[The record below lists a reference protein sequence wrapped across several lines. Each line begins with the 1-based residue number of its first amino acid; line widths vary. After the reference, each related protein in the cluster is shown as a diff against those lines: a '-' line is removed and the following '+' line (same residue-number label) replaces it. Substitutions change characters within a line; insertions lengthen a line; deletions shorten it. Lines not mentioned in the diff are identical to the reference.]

1 MYLALSIITGGLIS
15 IMIQANGELQ
25 ALVGAVPSL
34 IAIHLVGLATIGAV
48 TVAIV
53 GIPALMGGIRRSGTR
68 EAVGTA
74 GPAAEVAPSTAP
86 RWFLAAGIL
95 GVVVVFM
102 SNEVYRRGGVVL
114 TLMGTLAGQALAAAL
129 LERSRFFD
137 GRKSPVLQ
145 RALSLVLILPGAAA
159 IGLWSGVG
167 PLWVFLSWL
176 PGGVL
181 MLQSMMNS
189 RNALRYGQRRMVMF
203 NYLSALSALVI
214 LIVID
219 PPLMSGALTT
229 IPTAPIPILFGG
241 GLLGVLVV
249 GLSSFLLNRAP
260 AMQVVLGLYTGQI
273 TIGILLD
280 ALSNR
285 PLALQ
290 NIAGVAMVVAGL
302 ITGEVSRFR
311 ERSRRA
317 V

>member
-1 MYLALSIITGGLIS
+1 MYLVLSIVTGGLVS

-25 ALVGAVPSL
+25 AVVGAVPSL
-34 IAIHLVGLATIGAV
+34 ITVHLVGLATIGAV
-48 TVAIV
+48 TVA
-53 GIPALMGGIRRSGTR
+53 GAPAFNARIRQSGSHETGG
-68 EAVGTA
+68 AV
-74 GPAAEVAPSTAP
+74 SHSSAP

-102 SNEVYRRGGVVL
+102 SNEVYSRGGVVL

-145 RALSLVLILPGAAA
+145 RVLSLVLILPGAAV

-176 PGGVL
+176 PGGIL
-181 MLQSMMNS
+181 MFQSMMNS

-203 NYLSALSALVI
+203 NYLSALSALALLTI
-214 LIVID
+214 ID
-219 PPLMSGALTT
+219 PHLLAGALTK
-229 IPTAPIPILFGG
+229 IPTVPVPILFGG

-249 GLSSFLLNRAP
+249 GFSSFLLNRAS
-260 AMQVVLGLYTGQI
+260 AMQVVLGLYAGQI
-273 TIGILLD
+273 SVGILLD
-280 ALSNR
+280 ALSDR

-290 NIAGVAMVVAGL
+290 NVAGVAMVVAGL
-302 ITGEVSRFR
+302 VTGEVSRYWA
-311 ERSRRA
+311 RSRRA
-317 V
+317 A